1 MLVVM
6 IGVSASAL
14 AVIVGHLVRM
24 RLGSQAIKKVAPE
37 KVPDVLRAIFGRSDH
52 LDLTMLPG
60 PPERDADTLAV
71 FLPQETTPQLE
82 GCSADQQDKSDDRF
96 LPPVA
101 EP

>member
-1 MLVVM
+1 
-6 IGVSASAL
+6 
-14 AVIVGHLVRM
+14 
-24 RLGSQAIKKVAPE
+24 
-37 KVPDVLRAIFGRSDH
+37 
-52 LDLTMLPG
+52 MLPG